1 MSIDTRHFYL
11 IDVTNILVNTIILT
25 WTHPYRIEIDDWID
39 KVPRSHLLECW
50 KERDLYIDYSESNE
64 HLRENEDEYK
74 ELKSMLNNESYFC
87 QSRKASN
94 EIQNEL

>member
-1 MSIDTRHFYL
+1 MPIDTRHFSL
-11 IDVTNILVNTIILT
+11 IDVTNTLVNTIILT
-25 WTHPYRIEIDDWID
+25 STHPYRIEINDWID

-74 ELKSMLNNESYFC
+74 ELKSMLNNKSYFC